1 MPCSAFNA
9 RPLTDA
15 AAGGVPPPKFLERY
29 VSALPA
35 KQHQPNA

>member
-15 AAGGVPPPKFLERY
+15 DAGGVPLPKILEEY
-29 VSALPA
+29 VSAPHA